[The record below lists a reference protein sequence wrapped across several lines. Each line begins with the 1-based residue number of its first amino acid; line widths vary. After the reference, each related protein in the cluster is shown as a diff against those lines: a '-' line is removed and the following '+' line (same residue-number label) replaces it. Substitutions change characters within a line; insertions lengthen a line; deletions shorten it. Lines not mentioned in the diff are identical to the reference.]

1 MAQMRPVL
9 AVVAAYAIGT
19 FPTAV
24 LVAGSRGHDV
34 MHEGSG
40 NPGASN
46 VYRTAGRRAGSMV
59 FAGDLLKGVVASL
72 LGAALVRHGAAL
84 AGPAAVVG
92 HCFPVTRRFKGGKGV
107 ATAAGFGFV
116 VAPWLALAMAPLWG
130 LGIAL
135 TRRASVASLAVVIA
149 FPLAVALVR
158 GRTEVTVAVVAV
170 AALVLVRHTG
180 NIARLVRGQ
189 ERTI

>member
-1 MAQMRPVL
+1 VL
-9 AVVAAYAIGT
+9 
-19 FPTAV
+19 
-24 LVAGSRGHDV
+24 
-34 MHEGSG
+34 HEGSG

-46 VYRTAGRRAGSMV
+46 VYRTAGRRAGSIV

-72 LGAALVRHGAAL
+72 IGAALVRHGAAL
-84 AGPAAVVG
+84 GGPAAVVG

-116 VAPWLALAMAPLWG
+116 VAPLVALAMAPLWG
-130 LGIAL
+130 LVILVG
-135 TRRASVASLAVVIA
+135 RRASVASLAVAVA
-149 FPLAVALVR
+149 FPTAIAVTR

-170 AALVLVRHTG
+170 AVLILIRHTG